1 MLALSLRPRPEG
13 RVGSQWRNSLHNP
26 QPCAVQRR
34 SHARQNKSNL
44 FKVQTQKTIVR
55 EMNLEPRKVARLH
68 LEQQACSHED
78 ALAVH
83 PGNEIYYQPAMH
95 AWPFSSLCSGVCVH
109 RRHTSDR
116 TRTPFHTGNRQLSR
130 RRHMASQSV
139 VQAKV
144 RFSIGSMGIVPTPT
158 LPASMSMVSGCKI
171 CRLTAQVTGGPPAP
185 VPWQPNPP
193 ALLPHDLQQD
203 KTKRVCF
210 AGSPAK
216 E

>member
-1 MLALSLRPRPEG
+1 
-13 RVGSQWRNSLHNP
+13 
-26 QPCAVQRR
+26 
-34 SHARQNKSNL
+34 
-44 FKVQTQKTIVR
+44 
-55 EMNLEPRKVARLH
+55 MNLEPRKVARLH

-95 AWPFSSLCSGVCVH
+95 AWPFSYLCSGVCVH
-109 RRHTSDR
+109 RRHTSGR
-116 TRTPFHTGNRQLSR
+116 TRTPFHTCNRQLSR
-130 RRHMASQSV
+130 RRHMACKCLGSAAQTPCCEAGVQQAPQAPAVGAPSSGPLEKYMPGSWA
-139 VQAKV
+139 VQAGEV
-144 RFSIGSMGIVPTPT
+144 LVQQLR
-158 LPASMSMVSGCKI
+158 
-171 CRLTAQVTGGPPAP
+171 RPPAP